1 MAAAVL
7 MFTLLFAGL
16 AEFGRVLIAREQA
29 RTAADAASLAA
40 SYSDVMRWVNVDIK
54 TDRGEKV
61 VCDEFGCWCESCGTV
76 TVNRTGLERDLI
88 DRGGWR
94 DYCAPPCSCSDT
106 VDCWYEIKDRWVEY
120 KQSSSTETANAF
132 LALNL
137 PDQGEDAWL
146 SRGSPIVHDSND
158 KDFPASVTVYVK
170 TKIKS
175 LFPGLWG
182 VFSDSYET
190 EVCSQAGTFYR
201 DPKAGDKWRKAPP
214 DACWQD
220 VQ

>member
-76 TVNRTGLERDLI
+76 TVNKTGLERDLI
-88 DRGGWR
+88 DRRGWR

-120 KQSSSTETANAF
+120 NQSSSRETADAF

-137 PDQGEDAWL
+137 PDQGENIWL
-146 SRGSPIVHDSND
+146 SRGSPIVHGDRSD
-158 KDFPASVTVYVK
+158 KYFPSVVVYAK
-170 TKIKS
+170 TEVRS
-175 LFPGLWG
+175 LFPGLFG
-182 VFSDSYET
+182 VFSDRYTT
-190 EVCSQAGTFYR
+190 EVCSQSGTFYY
-201 DPKAGDKWRKAPP
+201 DPNADKWRKPPP
-214 DACWQD
+214 DACWEDLQ
-220 VQ
+220 